1 MIIDTFRIVSVII
14 LSIVVLIRD
23 IPFKNIYKDPYMQ
36 IYLAI
41 LCLAILVLLDNIT
54 GFVITLALLIIYF
67 RIYNTEIVEKKRV
80 RVQIQEI
87 KDDIKK
93 ELNNIPSSKN
103 KKVNCENDVCKLEN
117 PAKKNIIKD
126 INTLED
132 SGGNGPYITQEHL
145 NAAQNNIFDDTYYN
159 GEVGDTSG
167 EFTSQQLYKSQGL
180 NYSNNHLEGYDSSS
194 CYGNLNFEQLV

>member
-145 NAAQNNIFDDTYYN
+145 HAAQNNIFNDTYYN
-159 GEVGDTSG
+159 NEVGDTSG